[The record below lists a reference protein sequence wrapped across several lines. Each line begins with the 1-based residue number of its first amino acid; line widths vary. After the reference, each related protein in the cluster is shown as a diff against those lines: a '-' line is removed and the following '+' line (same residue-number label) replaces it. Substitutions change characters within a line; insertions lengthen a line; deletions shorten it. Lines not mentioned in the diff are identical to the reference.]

1 MAKVTLPLMSLAAEG
16 SVGGALVFGRLKG
29 QNVVRI
35 LVTPANPQTVAQT
48 AQRTKLTGA
57 VSEWHTAGLTAADIE
72 AYNRWASASFRKMSG
87 YNLFTSQRIKYKQQ
101 GGAEI
106 PMFAAAVS
114 VIQTA
119 DFTLDLDAI
128 SGGVCKVYLGTTKTS
143 QPTVYTMTDSTGDK
157 FTDLIDS
164 LAASTTYYWYIEY
177 TDAATFG
184 YRSGLY
190 TTTTIA

>member
-35 LVTPANPQTVAQT
+35 LVTPANPKTVGQT
-48 AQRTKLTGA
+48 AQRDKLSGA
-57 VSEWHTAGLTAADIE
+57 VSEWHVSGLTAADIE

-101 GGAEI
+101 GGDEAPAFDVEAVGGSAVDIDIEFQFVAGSTAE
-106 PMFAAAVS
+106 MYV
-114 VIQTA
+114 
-119 DFTLDLDAI
+119 
-128 SGGVCKVYLGTTKTS
+128 GTTKTS
-143 QPTVYTMTDSTGDK
+143 QPSKFDMVDDGGGDYSGSAIG
-157 FTDLIDS
+157 LS
-164 LAASTTYYWYIEY
+164 ASTTYYFYLKFIDPDGDY
-177 TDAATFG
+177 

-190 TTTTIA
+190 TAETTA